1 LKKSNKDE
9 WRFTVLNLNQIW
21 KELGQYSRILRNPI
35 QKIFNEQI
43 CFNGRVPFVLEWTL
57 STLQKSCSKKNIK
70 IININNLIFIWM
82 SIMWLVDSRIHN
94 YFKVGIMLYGKE
106 YLYLKLFYLFATFT
120 LYVCNSEI
128 SLNIRLGDIFVR
140 VREMIHFS
148 PTTV

>member
-1 LKKSNKDE
+1 
-9 WRFTVLNLNQIW
+9 
-21 KELGQYSRILRNPI
+21 
-35 QKIFNEQI
+35 
-43 CFNGRVPFVLEWTL
+43 
-57 STLQKSCSKKNIK
+57 
-70 IININNLIFIWM
+70 M